1 MDNCLGVRIETL
13 HAKAGEAQTR
23 HSLVTDIA
31 TSHPSL
37 DRAATRLL
45 YTHLGQ
51 DYKKNALLT
60 NSSHKKHI
68 ETQNSRQLKIFN
80 MSETQ
85 HTSLPVRSTQ
95 GTQTQPD
102 LAPINQSRT
111 CTKTPKA
118 NQKKE
123 PDPSKTDTQGAKHA
137 AAASPRATTTSWTPN
152 FERRQSW
159 SAQDRKH
166 ELQMAAVDDVRTGP
180 GFTERSS

>member
-1 MDNCLGVRIETL
+1 MIKRPLCQKNHYRGDKRIRRVNTCLKFNQNMDNCLG
-13 HAKAGEAQTR
+13 
-23 HSLVTDIA
+23 
-31 TSHPSL
+31 
-37 DRAATRLL
+37 
-45 YTHLGQ
+45 
-51 DYKKNALLT
+51 
-60 NSSHKKHI
+60 
-68 ETQNSRQLKIFN
+68 LKIFN

-95 GTQTQPD
+95 
-102 LAPINQSRT
+102 
-111 CTKTPKA
+111 
-118 NQKKE
+118 
-123 PDPSKTDTQGAKHA
+123 DPSKTDTQGAKHA